1 MNARLTM
8 AVAMSSMA
16 YASTLREAIIVP
28 VRLVS
33 SLKRTVNS
41 FAKVRNNQHATN
53 FHENEL
59 KFLVLLIKIMGFNS
73 LSADQNIKQGKFN
86 EVYFI
91 VQ

>member
-1 MNARLTM
+1 
-8 AVAMSSMA
+8 MSSMV

-53 FHENEL
+53 FYENEL
-59 KFLVLLIKIMGFNS
+59 KFLVLLMILIKIMGFNS
-73 LSADQNIKQGKFN
+73 LSADQNIQARK
-86 EVYFI
+86 I
-91 VQ
+91 

>member
-8 AVAMSSMA
+8 AVAMSSMV

-53 FHENEL
+53 LYENEL
-59 KFLVLLIKIMGFNS
+59 KFLVFLRKIMGFNS
-73 LSADQNIKQGKFN
+73 LSADQNIQARK
-86 EVYFI
+86 I
-91 VQ
+91 

>member
-8 AVAMSSMA
+8 AVAMSSMV

-53 FHENEL
+53 FYENEL
-59 KFLVLLIKIMGFNS
+59 KFLVLLMILIKIMGFNS
-73 LSADQNIKQGKFN
+73 LSADQNIQARK
-86 EVYFI
+86 I
-91 VQ
+91 

>member
-1 MNARLTM
+1 
-8 AVAMSSMA
+8 MSSMV

-53 FHENEL
+53 LYENEL
-59 KFLVLLIKIMGFNS
+59 KFLRKIMGFNS
-73 LSADQNIKQGKFN
+73 LSADQNIQARK
-86 EVYFI
+86 I
-91 VQ
+91 

>member
-1 MNARLTM
+1 M

-41 FAKVRNNQHATN
+41 FAKVRNNQYTTN
-53 FHENEL
+53 FYENEL

-73 LSADQNIKQGKFN
+73 ISADQNIKQGKFN